1 MFVSILNFLFN
12 IFVNLSSF
20 LSSNNGPSLF
30 LDAPT
35 PWQIGF
41 QDVASPGFEGIVAL
55 HDSIFFFLILISV
68 SVFWILF
75 AIIRYF
81 SSTKSG
87 IIYKY
92 LNHGTILELIWTISP
107 ALVLIAIAFPS
118 FKLLYTLDE
127 VIDPA
132 LTVKVTGFLTNGL
145 KSYILN
151 KIKDTI
157 FGLKSFMQKINKKF
171 YYFYLLLINFIIK
184 LYQTFFNFYMLFSFL
199 NTKNIIN
206 RIIKNYYS
214 KNPFYFSR
222 FAVTRTFM
230 GPTTR
235 INSFSLFQIK
245 TFHTLCRAIKR
256 IGPHDQD
263 IISVVFG
270 LLLGDG
276 YASNRSGEGV
286 RISIKQSITHKEYLF
301 WLYSFFFSRGYCS
314 NLEPRIFTRTIKGID
329 NKYYGFEFNTYTF
342 RSFLWIYESF
352 YKNGKKM
359 LPLNLELYFTPLTL
373 AILISDD
380 GTYTNAGV
388 RIATN
393 CFTLNEVEFLGNI
406 LKNKFNLD
414 VTVQKIS
421 LKNQYSLYIKKNSI
435 DKLKE
440 LVLPYLHPSMHYKIG
455 IKGK

>member
-12 IFVNLSSF
+12 IFVNLTS
-20 LSSNNGPSLF
+20 LLTSNIKPSLF
-30 LDAPT
+30 LDAPE

-41 QDVASPGFEGIVAL
+41 QDGASPGFEGIVAL

-75 AIIRYF
+75 AIIRNF

-132 LTVKVTGFLTNGL
+132 LTVKVTGFIIYGL

-157 FGLKSFMQKINKKF
+157 FGLKSFIQKININ
-171 YYFYLLLINFIIK
+171 YYFKNSLKHTKTFSNYLILPIK
-184 LYQTFFNFYMLFSFL
+184 TFSF
-199 NTKNIIN
+199 
-206 RIIKNYYS
+206 
-214 KNPFYFSR
+214 
-222 FAVTRTFM
+222 
-230 GPTTR
+230 
-235 INSFSLFQIK
+235 FQIK
-245 TFHTLCRAIKR
+245 SFYTSCRAIKR

-263 IISVVFG
+263 IISVIFG

-286 RISIKQSITHKEYLF
+286 RISIKQSIIHKEYLF
-301 WLYSFFFSRGYCS
+301 WLYNFFFSKGYCS
-314 NLEPRIFTRTIKGID
+314 NLEPRKYTRTIKGI
-329 NKYYGFEFNTYTF
+329 NKEYYGYEFNTYTF

-352 YKNGKKM
+352 YKNGKKVI
-359 LPLNLELYFTPLTL
+359 PLNLELYFTPLTL

-380 GTYTNAGV
+380 GMYTNVGV
-388 RIATN
+388 RIVAN

-406 LKNKFNLD
+406 LKNKFKLD
-414 VTVQKIS
+414 VTVQKVS
-421 LKNQYSLYIKKNSI
+421 LKNQYSLYIKKSSMN
-435 DKLKE
+435 KLKE
-440 LVLPYLHPSMHYKIG
+440 LVLPHLHPSMHYKLG
-455 IKGK
+455 V